1 LLKEG
6 ARTAHQQ
13 KLVVTVGVSST
24 QFPGSQKM
32 KIRNNKGFTL
42 IELLI
47 VVAIIGIIAA
57 IAVPGLLRARMAG
70 NEASAIGSLR
80 AVNSAQL
87 SYSTSCAQG
96 FAASMAEL
104 GYKVKFA
111 LDDGGVIF
119 WEGTGDQ
126 AAITNSDGEADTT
139 MRLSEE
145 NLEKLLAGNLDPTM
159 AYMTGKLKVEGRMG
173 VALKINAMLSD

>member
-1 LLKEG
+1 MSLESL
-6 ARTAHQQ
+6 
-13 KLVVTVGVSST
+13 TVALR
-24 QFPGSQKM
+24 Q
-32 KIRNNKGFTL
+32 R
-42 IELLI
+42 
-47 VVAIIGIIAA
+47 AA
-57 IAVPGLLRARMAG
+57 QNPK
-70 NEASAIGSLR
+70 
-80 AVNSAQL
+80 
-87 SYSTSCAQG
+87 
-96 FAASMAEL
+96 L

-145 NLEKLLAGNLDPTM
+145 NLEKLLAGSLDPTM
-159 AYMTGKLKVEGRMG
+159 AYMTGKLKVEGKMG